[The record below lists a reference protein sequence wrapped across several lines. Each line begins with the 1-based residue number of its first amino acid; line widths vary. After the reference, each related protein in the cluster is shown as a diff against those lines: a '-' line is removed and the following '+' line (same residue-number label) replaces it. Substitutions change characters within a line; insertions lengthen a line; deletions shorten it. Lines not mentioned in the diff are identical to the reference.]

1 MLKNQSDPNRKVH
14 WFNLCY
20 MIPAPGQWIPLSV
33 MSSYVKRILTK
44 PAMEYIAQANGLPA
58 NAVLMNITYLGL
70 ASQHTMLGT
79 SDAPVPSKLSEA
91 YRQGLTVAMT
101 SACAVEELT
110 NPYDHYKDQSP
121 EFALNA
127 KEWQAGLDMGISIN
141 ASKASLSGEP
151 LAPAAPAAE

>member
-14 WFNLCY
+14 WFHLCY
-20 MIPAPGQWIPLSV
+20 MIPAPGQWAPLSV
-33 MSSYVKRILTK
+33 TSSYVKRLLTK
-44 PAMEYIAQANGLPA
+44 PAMEAIAQAHGLPG

-70 ASQHTMLGT
+70 ASKHTMLGT

-101 SACAVEELT
+101 SACAVDELT
-110 NPYDHYKDQSP
+110 NPYDHYKDTSP

-127 KEWQAGLDMGISIN
+127 KEWQAGLEMGISIN
-141 ASKASLSGEP
+141 DAKASLSGEP